1 MTNFKETSIL
11 KPQNNIKL
19 GHKVANIA
27 LTNGSLE
34 KINLYDIQGDWK
46 IISTFPSIDTSVCDI
61 QTKKIYE
68 IAKAKNITLINVS
81 TDLPFALS
89 KWCMLNNISD
99 ITILSDYNG
108 INLGKELGIVIDGF
122 NLLYRT
128 IFILNKENELVY
140 YQFVQKV
147 TDQIDF
153 DNLSEFISIKI
164 I

>member
-19 GHKVANIA
+19 GHKVANVA
-27 LTNGSLE
+27 LTNGTLG
-34 KINLYDIQGDWK
+34 KINLYDIPGDWK

-81 TDLPFALS
+81 TDLPFALN

-99 ITILSDYNG
+99 INILSDYNG